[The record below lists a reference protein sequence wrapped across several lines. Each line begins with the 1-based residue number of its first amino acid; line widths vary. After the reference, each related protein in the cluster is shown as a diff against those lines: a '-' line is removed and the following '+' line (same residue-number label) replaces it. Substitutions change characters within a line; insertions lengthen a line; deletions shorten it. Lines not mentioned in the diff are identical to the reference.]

1 MQPTQPALVTII
13 DDDAGVRDALAWLL
27 RSRRLPS
34 QSYESAEAFLDDHPE
49 PWQPQDP
56 SCLLL

>member
-1 MQPTQPALVTII
+1 MQPSQQALVTII

-34 QSYESAEAFLDDHPE
+34 QSYDSAEAFLREIGRAHV
-49 PWQPQDP
+49 
-56 SCLLL
+56 